1 LIARGTHDELV
12 RIVGELDRVALTVS
26 ALTSEEDCRRLEEAW
41 REIAGVQST
50 SSDDG
55 TVTLLVDDSNLV
67 LPALFEAAS
76 ATSVRIDKVDIQEP
90 NLESVFLHLT
100 GKGLRD

>member
-1 LIARGTHDELV
+1 
-12 RIVGELDRVALTVS
+12 
-26 ALTSEEDCRRLEEAW
+26 LTSEQDCQRLQEAW
-41 REIAGVQST
+41 RDIPGVQKT
-50 SSDDG
+50 SSEDG
-55 TVTLLVDDSNLV
+55 TITLLVDDSNLV

-100 GKGLRD
+100 GKALRD